1 MFALYAV
8 VMEPELADAPL
19 RWKRLAAPGYR
30 IQIQQRPTMKLV
42 EIRGEREV
50 LGKNAAMRL
59 ILQKSPFDARI
70 GHTQTAPKLALQL
83 STPGRHGLFLL
94 KRRKV

>member
-1 MFALYAV
+1 
-8 VMEPELADAPL
+8 
-19 RWKRLAAPGYR
+19 
-30 IQIQQRPTMKLV
+30 MKLI

-50 LGKNAAMRL
+50 LGRNAAVKL
-59 ILQKSPFDARI
+59 LLAKSAYDARI

-94 KRRKV
+94 KRKG